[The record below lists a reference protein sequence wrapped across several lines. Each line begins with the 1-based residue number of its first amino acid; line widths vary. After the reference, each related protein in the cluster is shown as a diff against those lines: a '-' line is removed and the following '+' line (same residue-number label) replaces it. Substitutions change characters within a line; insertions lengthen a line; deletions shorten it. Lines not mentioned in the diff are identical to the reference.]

1 MAAETTRLPYGEWP
15 ARNARMGDIALV
27 RAVLAVKG
35 IDGDHAV
42 LIGACPIGNH
52 QGSHECSADAGGYH
66 LSFRGSVFDERPE
79 APGYV
84 RVWVRSDGD
93 ISAEPLAAERK

>member
-1 MAAETTRLPYGEWP
+1 MDDVP
-15 ARNARMGDIALV
+15 LV

-35 IDGDHAV
+35 VDGDTAV

-52 QGSHECSADAGGYH
+52 QGVHECIADSGGYRW
-66 LSFRGSVFDERPE
+66 SFRGSVFDERAE

-84 RVWVRSDGD
+84 RIWIRSDGV
-93 ISAEPLAAERK
+93 ITAEPIRAEA